1 VALTPVPPRDRR
13 GLPEALIGDGRPV
26 LTFTAL
32 ALAACGGFAL
42 FQSATG
48 HFLPHDVEFLGMD
61 ARALCA
67 LQQCRIVHFM
77 FHDRVAFGG
86 VLIAVGLLYAWLA
99 EFPLRAGEAWAWWA
113 FAISGACGFA
123 SFLTYIGYGYLD
135 TWHGAATLVLL
146 ALFAL
151 GLRRSRWTLAA
162 TSSATHRCVPRNLGA
177 GRLLLLATGLGFV
190 GAGLTISA
198 VGSTVVFVP
207 QDLAFM
213 GLSAPDLR
221 AINPR
226 LVPLIAHDRAG
237 FGGALVTCGVAW
249 LFCVWYG
256 EPSRSLWQTLL
267 FAGTFGFACAIGIH
281 LIVGYL
287 DLLHLAPA
295 ILGAV
300 LFVVAIALSHKPMC
314 AAEGPAARSAA

>member
-1 VALTPVPPRDRR
+1 MALTPSATRDGR
-13 GLPEALIGDGRPV
+13 GLVAAYIGDGRPV
-26 LTFTAL
+26 LTATGL
-32 ALAACGGFAL
+32 VLAACGGFAL

-48 HFLPHDVEFLGMD
+48 HFLPHDVAYLGMD
-61 ARALCA
+61 AGALCS

-99 EFPLRAGEAWAWWA
+99 EFPLRHGQAWAWRA
-113 FAISGACGFA
+113 FAVSGACGFA

-146 ALFAL
+146 VLFAVGL
-151 GLRRSRWTLAA
+151 ARTRRLVTGSAPGPAPPGLR
-162 TSSATHRCVPRNLGA
+162 A
-177 GRLLLLATGLGFV
+177 GGPGRVLLLATGLGLL

-198 VGSTVVFVP
+198 VGSTTVFVP
-207 QDLAFM
+207 QDLTYM
-213 GLSAPDLR
+213 GLGAGDLR

-237 FGGALVTCGVAW
+237 FGGALLTCGVAW

-256 EPSRSLWQTLL
+256 KPSRSLWQTLL
-267 FAGTFGFACAIGIH
+267 AAGGAGFSCAIGIH
-281 LIVGYL
+281 WIIGYL
-287 DLLHLAPA
+287 DFTHLAPA
-295 ILGAV
+295 LLGSL
-300 LFVVAIALSHKPMC
+300 LFVVAITFSYRPMC
-314 AAEGPAARSAA
+314 AGERPVGEGRR